1 MRHTWKPSWSFVPM
15 CVAPTLLRADCRLAP
30 GWPTTMIR
38 SAWGAEPAAPLALEE
53 ADSPPEKVEASPG
66 DRTETARKAGSATSL
81 LLVRTPTNRRLPHQ
95 LEPDFVWLPARSL
108 LTLRAN
114 VYPRSS
120 DRRCTIH
127 IGACTPLRRQTPLYA
142 CFVTVMSVSISVL
155 SVCSG

>member
-1 MRHTWKPSWSFVPM
+1 M

-81 LLVRTPTNRRLPHQ
+81 LLVRTPTNRLLPHQ

-108 LTLRAN
+108 LALRAN
-114 VYPRSS
+114 VFHVHATAVAPFTSRS
-120 DRRCTIH
+120 
-127 IGACTPLRRQTPLYA
+127 TPLRRQTPLYA
-142 CFVTVMSVSISVL
+142 CFVTVMSVSTSVL
-155 SVCSG
+155 SVCS

>member
-1 MRHTWKPSWSFVPM
+1 MRHTWKPSWSFVPT

-38 SAWGAEPAAPLALEE
+38 SAWGAEPAAPLVLEE
-53 ADSPPEKVEASPG
+53 AGSPPEKVEASPG

-108 LTLRAN
+108 LALRAN

-127 IGACTPLRRQTPLYA
+127 IAHVPLFEDRRRSMPA
-142 CFVTVMSVSISVL
+142 SSR
-155 SVCSG
+155 